1 MTTTEQQLETQV
13 SMMKSTIISSVG
25 SMSTALTTYS
35 KYSANKGTKNMG
47 ENQWFLGAIALQAY
61 VSFLIL
67 VVLMIDLT
75 KYRRQRLKGSKE
87 AHNLA
92 PFLCIILVLWDMIL
106 NIVQVVMMTRLENNL
121 ILGEGAEA
129 ETESIDLSFLS
140 SIGLG
145 SYDIEGLAFGVTLFM
160 AGLSILMDT
169 VEIASSLI
177 TGDYSE
183 QIRAIGIEVWEGV
196 APLDLKGKDDDL
208 KGLIDDDQDK
218 ALKEMKATTG
228 AGLES
233 IEL

>member
-106 NIVQVVMMTRLENNL
+106 NIVQVVMMTRLEKNIIIGSEVGL
-121 ILGEGAEA
+121 CEGAEA
-129 ETESIDLSFLS
+129 ETQLIDLSFLS

-169 VEIASSLI
+169 VEIASSLF

-196 APLDLKGKDDDL
+196 KPLEKDKDDDL
-208 KGLIDDDQDK
+208 KGIIDDDQDK
-218 ALKEMKATTG
+218 ALKEMKATKG
-228 AGLES
+228 AG
-233 IEL
+233 